1 MIGCPTLKLRVNG
14 LFANR
19 SELNPPS
26 LLGDEVALGALPA
39 LLVDLLQVGEDVV
52 RRDALVRA
60 AGLRAAK
67 VLGDAGGE
75 VLAQDVGVELAA
87 VGGLELA
94 LRALLGPNSIDIF
107 VGPELG
113 SEPRKSCLAFS
124 DV

>member
-1 MIGCPTLKLRVNG
+1 M
-14 LFANR
+14 
-19 SELNPPS
+19 
-26 LLGDEVALGALPA
+26 
-39 LLVDLLQVGEDVV
+39 VGG
-52 RRDALVRA
+52 DALVRA
-60 AGLRAAK
+60 AGLRAPK

-107 VGPELG
+107 VGPESG
-113 SEPRKSCLAFS
+113 SVPRKSCLSFT